1 MKKISLLLTFLL
13 FVGMQVIL
21 AQTRDVTGVVT
32 SSDDGSS
39 IPGASIVVKGTT
51 LGTITDMDGHF
62 TMKVP
67 PSAKVLLVSFV
78 GFSSQEVALTNAKEY
93 KIVLASEQVNVDE
106 VVVVGYG
113 VQKKRDVGGT
123 ISTVKGDDI
132 KMTPVQSFDQSLQGK
147 ASGVIVTMPNGVLN
161 NPPVI
166 RVRGVNSISSSSYP
180 LVIVDGVPVF
190 TGDVS
195 GNSAASNA
203 LADIS
208 PSDIQS
214 MEILKDASAT
224 AIYGSRAASGVI
236 IITTRK
242 GMGGKVKVTYDG
254 YFGYT
259 QPFHLFDLMNS
270 AQYVEHKNKALANN
284 PAAYSTSFTIPTDA
298 NGKPIDTK
306 WSDYIYRT
314 GFQHSHALT
323 ISGSSPST
331 NYFLSVGYNNQEGMI
346 KKNAYERKNARM
358 NLDHKLNKYVSLG
371 ANMAITSSFNA
382 APNTGSVANQDQA
395 FSTAGAARLAFVL
408 PPNLA
413 PYKNDGSYNI
423 NGSQIGS
430 MGQPVA
436 AYGYYNPV
444 AIFDLNRY
452 TSQNDRLLAN
462 LSLTVQP
469 VKGLNLKT
477 VYGMDNL
484 SVESV
489 TFWTGL
495 TGDGFSTNGYAGNSY
510 NRLNRWTWTNTADYA
525 FTLKEKLNFS
535 LLAGAEE
542 QSTKRNSWTG
552 SKTNVAD
559 SFFET
564 YQGSWVTAGMGGG
577 TQWENYFVS
586 YFGRLNFN
594 YDKRLYI
601 EGSVRR
607 DGFSGLA
614 EGKKFGTFGGGSI
627 MYNLSNESFIKKSK
641 LNDIFSDIRVKGSFG
656 RVGNMSGIDSY
667 ASLFL
672 YGSGV
677 YGAAPTW
684 TFTQAGNPNLKWE
697 TSDKYDAG
705 LSFGLLK
712 NKITVEMNY
721 FYNNINNLI
730 LNVPQSPS
738 KGIPG
743 NVIPTNIGSMFNK
756 GLELSVTS
764 HNFSKKDFQWTTT
777 FNISTL
783 KNEVTSLAPGVTE
796 IVGISG
802 LETTNRTLVGYPI
815 GNIFAVETRGVDPQ
829 TGRRVFVNKAGK
841 EVLYAYENPAASKWT
856 YRDGSGNAPA
866 IALTS
871 DGKVAGSPLPKIY
884 GGMDNNLNY
893 KNFDFALSLT
903 YALDFK
909 LYNGSKAGLRDQ
921 RWWNNSLEVYKTAW
935 KQPGDITSIPK
946 PVMNDNVSNGSSIP
960 IFENVER
967 GDYMK
972 VRSVSL
978 GYTIKKLPADI
989 GIEKIRVYAQVFNAF
1004 VLTNYTG
1011 SDPEVSANGNSNL
1024 TPGIDRNTAP
1034 QARSYSFG
1042 VNISF

>member
-1 MKKISLLLTFLL
+1 MHSIF
-13 FVGMQVIL
+13 
-21 AQTRDVTGVVT
+21 AQTRDVTGIVT
-32 SSDDGSS
+32 SADDGST
-39 IPGASIVVKGTT
+39 IPGASVVAKGTT
-51 LGTITDMDGHF
+51 VGTITDMEGRF
-62 TMKVP
+62 ILKVP
-67 PSAKVLLVSFV
+67 QAAKILMISFV
-78 GFSSQEVALTNAKEY
+78 GFSTQEVTLTNTKDY
-93 KIVLASEQVNVDE
+93 KIALNSEQVAVDE

-113 VQKKRDVGGT
+113 TQKKRDVGGT

-132 KMTPVQSFDQSLQGK
+132 KMAPVQSFDQSLQGK
-147 ASGVIVTMPNGVLN
+147 ASGVIVTLPNGVLN

-166 RVRGVNSISSSSYP
+166 RIRGVNSISSSSYP
-180 LVIVDGVPVF
+180 LIIVDGVPVF

-195 GNSAASNA
+195 SNSSASNA

-224 AIYGSRAASGVI
+224 AIYGSRAANGVI
-236 IITTRK
+236 LITTRK
-242 GMGGKVKVTYDG
+242 GSAGKVKVTYDT
-254 YFGYT
+254 YMGYT
-259 QPFHLFDLMNS
+259 KPFRLFEIMNS
-270 AQYVEHKNKALANN
+270 SQYVEYKNRALANN
-284 PAAYSTSFTIPTDA
+284 PSALTSSFTVPTDA
-298 NGKPIDTK
+298 AGKPIDTK

-323 ISGSSPST
+323 VSGSTPTTS
-331 NYFLSVGYNNQEGMI
+331 YFLSVGYNNQEGMI
-346 KKNAYERKNARM
+346 KKNSYERKNARL
-358 NLDHKLNKYVSLG
+358 NLDNKLNKYITLG
-371 ANMAITSSFNA
+371 ANISITNSFNA
-382 APNTGSVANQDQA
+382 APNTGSLSAQA
-395 FSTAGAARLAFVL
+395 FNTAGAARLAFVL

-423 NGSQIGS
+423 NGSAIGS
-430 MGQPVA
+430 MGQPVGN
-436 AYGYYNPV
+436 YSYYNPV
-444 AIFDLNRY
+444 PIFDLNTY

-462 LSLTVQP
+462 FSLTIQP

-484 SVESV
+484 SVESI
-489 TFWTGL
+489 TFQTGI
-495 TGDGFSTNGYAGNSY
+495 TGDGYSSNGYTGNDF
-510 NRLNRWTWTNTADYA
+510 NRLKRWTWTNTADYSI
-525 FTLKEKLNFS
+525 TLMDKLN
-535 LLAGAEE
+535 LTVMGGTEE
-542 QSTKRNSWTG
+542 QSTRGNQWNG

-559 SFFET
+559 NFFET

-577 TQWENYFVS
+577 GQYENYFVS
-586 YFGRLNFN
+586 YFGRINANF
-594 YDKRLYI
+594 DKRFYL

-614 EGKKFGTFGGGSI
+614 DGKKFGTFGGGSL
-627 MYNLSNESFIKKSK
+627 MYNLSNENFIKKSK
-641 LNDIFSDIRVKGSFG
+641 LNDLFSDIRLKASFG
-656 RVGNMSGIDSY
+656 RVGNMSGIGSY

-684 TFTQAGNPNLKWE
+684 TFNQAGNPDLQWE

-705 LSFGLLK
+705 ISFSMLK
-712 NKITVEMNY
+712 SKIQLELNY
-721 FYNNINNLI
+721 FYNDINNLI

-743 NVIPTNIGSMFNK
+743 NTIPMNIGTMYNK
-756 GLELSVTS
+756 GIELSLTS
-764 HNFSKKDFQWTTT
+764 HNFSKKDFRWTTT

-796 IVGISG
+796 IVGTTSS

-841 EVLYAYENPAASKWT
+841 EVLYAFENPAASKWT
-856 YRDGSGNAPA
+856 YRDGTGNAPA
-866 IALTS
+866 IALTT

-884 GGMDNNLNY
+884 GGMDNNFSY
-893 KNFDFALSLT
+893 KNIDFSFSLT

-921 RWWNNSLEVYKTAW
+921 RWWNNSMEVYNTAW
-935 KQPGDITSIPK
+935 KAAGDITNVPK

-960 IFENVER
+960 ITENVES

-972 VRSVSL
+972 VRNVSL
-978 GYTIKKLPADI
+978 GYTFKNIPTVI
-989 GIEKIRVYAQVFNAF
+989 GIEKIRLYAQVFNAL
-1004 VLTNYTG
+1004 VITNYTG

>member
-1 MKKISLLLTFLL
+1 MKKIPLLLAFLL
-13 FVGMQVIL
+13 FVGMHSIF
-21 AQTRDVTGVVT
+21 AQTRDVTGIVT
-32 SSDDGSS
+32 SADDGST
-39 IPGASIVVKGTT
+39 IPGASVVAKGTT
-51 LGTITDMDGHF
+51 VGTITDMEGRF
-62 TMKVP
+62 ILKVP
-67 PSAKVLLVSFV
+67 QAAKILMISFV
-78 GFSSQEVALTNAKEY
+78 GFSTQEVTLTNTKDY
-93 KIVLASEQVNVDE
+93 KIALNSEQVAVDE

-113 VQKKRDVGGT
+113 TQKKRDVGGT

-132 KMTPVQSFDQSLQGK
+132 KMAPVQSFDQSLQGK
-147 ASGVIVTMPNGVLN
+147 ASGVIVTLPNGVLN

-166 RVRGVNSISSSSYP
+166 RIRGVNSISSSSYP
-180 LVIVDGVPVF
+180 LIIVDGVPVF

-195 GNSAASNA
+195 SNSSASNA

-224 AIYGSRAASGVI
+224 AIYGSRAANGVI
-236 IITTRK
+236 LITTRK
-242 GMGGKVKVTYDG
+242 GSAGKVKVTYDT
-254 YFGYT
+254 YMGYT
-259 QPFHLFDLMNS
+259 KPFRLFEIMNS
-270 AQYVEHKNKALANN
+270 SQYVEYKNRALANN
-284 PAAYSTSFTIPTDA
+284 PSALTSSFTVPTDA
-298 NGKPIDTK
+298 AGKPIDTK

-323 ISGSSPST
+323 VSGSTPTTS
-331 NYFLSVGYNNQEGMI
+331 YFLSVGYNNQEGMI
-346 KKNAYERKNARM
+346 KKNSYERKNARL
-358 NLDHKLNKYVSLG
+358 NLDHKLNKYITLG
-371 ANMAITSSFNA
+371 ANISITNSFNA
-382 APNTGSVANQDQA
+382 APNTGSLSAQA
-395 FSTAGAARLAFVL
+395 FNTAGAARLAFVL

-423 NGSQIGS
+423 NGSAIGS
-430 MGQPVA
+430 MGQPVGN
-436 AYGYYNPV
+436 YSYYNPV
-444 AIFDLNRY
+444 PIFDLNTY

-462 LSLTVQP
+462 FSLTIQP

-484 SVESV
+484 SVESI
-489 TFWTGL
+489 TFQTGI
-495 TGDGFSTNGYAGNSY
+495 TGDGYSSNGYTGNDF
-510 NRLNRWTWTNTADYA
+510 NRLKRWTWTNTADYSI
-525 FTLKEKLNFS
+525 TLMDKLN
-535 LLAGAEE
+535 LTVMGGTEE
-542 QSTKRNSWTG
+542 QSTRGNQWNG

-559 SFFET
+559 NFFET

-577 TQWENYFVS
+577 GQYENYFVS
-586 YFGRLNFN
+586 YFGRINANF
-594 YDKRLYI
+594 DKRFYL

-614 EGKKFGTFGGGSI
+614 DGKKFGTFGGGSL
-627 MYNLSNESFIKKSK
+627 MYNLSNENFIKKSK
-641 LNDIFSDIRVKGSFG
+641 LNDLFSDIRLKASFG
-656 RVGNMSGIDSY
+656 RVGNMSGIGSY

-684 TFTQAGNPNLKWE
+684 TFNQAGNPDLQWE

-705 LSFGLLK
+705 ISFSMLK
-712 NKITVEMNY
+712 SKIQLELNY
-721 FYNNINNLI
+721 FYNDINNLI

-743 NVIPTNIGSMFNK
+743 NTIPMNIGTMYNK
-756 GLELSVTS
+756 GIELSLTS
-764 HNFSKKDFQWTTT
+764 HNFSKKDFRWTTT

-796 IVGISG
+796 IVGTTSS

-841 EVLYAYENPAASKWT
+841 EVLYAFENPAASKWT
-856 YRDGSGNAPA
+856 YRDGTGNAPA
-866 IALTS
+866 IALTT

-884 GGMDNNLNY
+884 GGMDNNFSY
-893 KNFDFALSLT
+893 KNIDFSFSLT

-921 RWWNNSLEVYKTAW
+921 RWWNNSMEVYNTAW
-935 KQPGDITSIPK
+935 KAAGDITNVPK

-960 IFENVER
+960 ITENVES

-972 VRSVSL
+972 VRNVSL
-978 GYTIKKLPADI
+978 GYTFKNIPTVI
-989 GIEKIRVYAQVFNAF
+989 GIEKIRLYAQVFNAL

>member
-1 MKKISLLLTFLL
+1 MKKIPLLLAFLL
-13 FVGMQVIL
+13 FVGMHSIF
-21 AQTRDVTGVVT
+21 AQTRDVTGIVT
-32 SSDDGSS
+32 SADDGST
-39 IPGASIVVKGTT
+39 IPGASVVAKGTT
-51 LGTITDMDGHF
+51 VGTITDMEGRF
-62 TMKVP
+62 ILKVP
-67 PSAKVLLVSFV
+67 QAAKILMISFV
-78 GFSSQEVALTNAKEY
+78 GFSTQEVTLTNTKDY
-93 KIVLASEQVNVDE
+93 KIALNSEQVAVDE

-113 VQKKRDVGGT
+113 TQKKRDVGGT

-132 KMTPVQSFDQSLQGK
+132 KMAPVQSFDQSLQGK
-147 ASGVIVTMPNGVLN
+147 ASGVIVTLPNGVLN

-166 RVRGVNSISSSSYP
+166 RIRGVNSISSSSYP
-180 LVIVDGVPVF
+180 LIIVDGVPVF

-195 GNSAASNA
+195 SNSSASNA

-224 AIYGSRAASGVI
+224 AIYGSRAANGVI
-236 IITTRK
+236 LITTRK
-242 GMGGKVKVTYDG
+242 GSAGKVKVTYDT
-254 YFGYT
+254 YMGYT
-259 QPFHLFDLMNS
+259 KPFRLFEIMNS
-270 AQYVEHKNKALANN
+270 SQYVEYKNRALANN
-284 PAAYSTSFTIPTDA
+284 PSALTSSFTVPTDA
-298 NGKPIDTK
+298 AGKPIDTK

-323 ISGSSPST
+323 VSGSTPTTS
-331 NYFLSVGYNNQEGMI
+331 YFLSVGYNNQEGMI
-346 KKNAYERKNARM
+346 KKNSYERKNARL
-358 NLDHKLNKYVSLG
+358 NLDHKLNKYITLG
-371 ANMAITSSFNA
+371 ANISITNSFNA
-382 APNTGSVANQDQA
+382 APNTGSLSAQA
-395 FSTAGAARLAFVL
+395 FNTAGAARLAFVL

-423 NGSQIGS
+423 NGSAIGS
-430 MGQPVA
+430 MGQPVGN
-436 AYGYYNPV
+436 YSYYNPV
-444 AIFDLNRY
+444 PIFDLNTY

-462 LSLTVQP
+462 FSLTIQP

-484 SVESV
+484 SVESI
-489 TFWTGL
+489 TFQTGI
-495 TGDGFSTNGYAGNSY
+495 TGDGYSSNGYTGNDF
-510 NRLNRWTWTNTADYA
+510 NRLKRWTWTNTADYSI
-525 FTLKEKLNFS
+525 TLMDKLN
-535 LLAGAEE
+535 LTVMGGTEE
-542 QSTKRNSWTG
+542 QSTRGNQWNG

-559 SFFET
+559 NFFET

-577 TQWENYFVS
+577 GQYENYFVS
-586 YFGRLNFN
+586 YFGRINANF
-594 YDKRLYI
+594 DKRFYL

-614 EGKKFGTFGGGSI
+614 DGKKFGTFGGGSL
-627 MYNLSNESFIKKSK
+627 MYNLSNENFIKKSK
-641 LNDIFSDIRVKGSFG
+641 LNDLFSDIRLKASFG
-656 RVGNMSGIDSY
+656 RVGNMSGIGSY

-684 TFTQAGNPNLKWE
+684 TFNQAGNPDLQWE

-705 LSFGLLK
+705 ISFSMLK
-712 NKITVEMNY
+712 SKIQLELNY
-721 FYNNINNLI
+721 FYNDINNLI

-743 NVIPTNIGSMFNK
+743 NTIPMNIGTKYNK
-756 GLELSVTS
+756 GIELSLTS
-764 HNFSKKDFQWTTT
+764 HNFSKKDFRWTTT

-796 IVGISG
+796 IVGTTSS

-841 EVLYAYENPAASKWT
+841 EVLYAFENPAASKWT
-856 YRDGSGNAPA
+856 YRDGTGNAPA
-866 IALTS
+866 IALTT

-884 GGMDNNLNY
+884 GGMDNNFSY
-893 KNFDFALSLT
+893 KNIDFSFSLT

-921 RWWNNSLEVYKTAW
+921 RWWNNSMEVYNTAW
-935 KQPGDITSIPK
+935 KAAGDITNVPK

-960 IFENVER
+960 ITENVES

-972 VRSVSL
+972 VRNVSL
-978 GYTIKKLPADI
+978 GYTFKNIPTVI
-989 GIEKIRVYAQVFNAF
+989 GIEKIRLYAQVFNAL